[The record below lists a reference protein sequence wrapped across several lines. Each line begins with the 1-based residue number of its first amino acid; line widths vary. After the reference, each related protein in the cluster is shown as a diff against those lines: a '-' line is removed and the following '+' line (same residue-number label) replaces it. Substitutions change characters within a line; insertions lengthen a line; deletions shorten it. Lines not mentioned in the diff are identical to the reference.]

1 VEHVFF
7 EKYATRAEAKTSIFD
22 YIETF
27 YDRGRRH
34 SRLDYEA
41 PLLLNKIM
49 SKLA

>member
-1 VEHVFF
+1 MFSLKNMRPELKPKQVF
-7 EKYATRAEAKTSIFD
+7 FD

-41 PLLLNKIM
+41 PLLFEQNYVK
-49 SKLA
+49 AA